1 MLTEHKWVFDLG
13 NPARTGRVDD
23 EQRGVWGHFVRGLGE
38 STRTNGLA
46 YGYSIV
52 STAAFGLEH
61 ALDGGPSV
69 GQCFLFAIGPSLTFA
84 VLGAAVT
91 RGFQR
96 QVEREPP
103 LVIALAMAL
112 SLLSI
117 MAALG
122 ATALAAWQ
130 LRGNVSWLVAPLVAS
145 IVYVAA
151 GALEST
157 LARGVHAVAGTEDLG
172 SHNDPAT

>member
-1 MLTEHKWVFDLG
+1 ME
-13 NPARTGRVDD
+13 NEER
-23 EQRGVWGHFVRGLGE
+23 RGLWGHFVRGLGE

-69 GQCFLFAIGPSLTFA
+69 GQCFLFAVGPSLTFA

-91 RGFQR
+91 RGFR
-96 QVEREPP
+96 EQVEREPP
-103 LVIALAMAL
+103 LVLAVAAAL

-122 ATALAAWQ
+122 VTAL
-130 LRGNVSWLVAPLVAS
+130 VSWRLGGDLSWLLAPLAASVIYLVAS
-145 IVYVAA
+145 AV
-151 GALEST
+151 EST
-157 LARGVHAVAGTEDLG
+157 LACGVHAVAGTEDLG
-172 SHNDPAT
+172 NHVESRA

>member
-1 MLTEHKWVFDLG
+1 VGDE
-13 NPARTGRVDD
+13 

-61 ALDGGPSV
+61 AFDGGPSV

-91 RGFQR
+91 RGFR
-96 QVEREPP
+96 EQVEREPP
-103 LVIALAMAL
+103 LVLAVAVAL
-112 SLLSI
+112 SLFSI

-122 ATALAAWQ
+122 VTALVAWQ
-130 LRGNVSWLVAPLVAS
+130 LRGDPSWLVAPLAAS
-145 IVYVAA
+145 VVYLLASA
-151 GALEST
+151 IEST
-157 LARGVHAVAGTEDLG
+157 FARGVHALAGTEDLG
-172 SHNDPAT
+172 SHDDPAT

>member
-1 MLTEHKWVFDLG
+1 VGDE
-13 NPARTGRVDD
+13 

-61 ALDGGPSV
+61 AFDGGPSA
-69 GQCFLFAIGPSLTFA
+69 GQCFLFAVGPSLTFA
-84 VLGAAVT
+84 VLGALVT
-91 RGFQR
+91 RGFRQ

-112 SLLSI
+112 SLFSI

-122 ATALAAWQ
+122 ATALTSWQ
-130 LRGNVSWLVAPLVAS
+130 LHGNVSWLVAPLVATV
-145 IVYVAA
+145 VYV
-151 GALEST
+151 GASAFEST
-157 LARGVHAVAGTEDLG
+157 FARGVHALAGTEDLG
-172 SHNDPAT
+172 SHDDPAT